1 VKLPRRQFLH
11 LAAGAAALPALSRA
25 ARAQT
30 YPTRPVH
37 SIVTFAPG
45 GGLDVVARLT
55 MQSLSERLGHPFIVE
70 NRPGAGGTLGVESAA
85 NASPDGYTL
94 LMVSSAN
101 ATSAALYRKSSVD
114 ITRDIVPIG
123 GIVRVPNVMCVTPS
137 LPPKTVPEFISYVKA
152 NPGKVNMAS
161 AGLGTT
167 GHMNGELFKM
177 LTGIDM
183 LHVPYRGGG
192 PAMSDLIAGHV
203 QLLFEPIPSSI
214 EYIKGGKVRALAVTS
229 ATRSD
234 SLPDIPALQEFVSDY
249 EANFWVGVGAPKG
262 VSAEIVG
269 TLNKELNATLADPKF
284 KARLADMGGTAIA
297 GPPSAF
303 GKLMADEAD
312 KWGKVVKFAGL
323 KAD

>member
-1 VKLPRRQFLH
+1 
-11 LAAGAAALPALSRA
+11 
-25 ARAQT
+25 
-30 YPTRPVH
+30 
-37 SIVTFAPG
+37 
-45 GGLDVVARLT
+45 
-55 MQSLSERLGHPFIVE
+55 
-70 NRPGAGGTLGVESAA
+70 
-85 NASPDGYTL
+85 
-94 LMVSSAN
+94 MVSSAN
-101 ATSAALYRKSSVD
+101 ATSAALYGKRSVD

-249 EANFWVGVGAPKG
+249 EASFWVGVGAPKG

-297 GPPSAF
+297 GPPAAF
-303 GKLMADEAD
+303 GKLMADEAE
-312 KWGKVVKFAGL
+312 KWGKVVKFAGIR
-323 KAD
+323 AD